1 MHKRFSTFII
11 LALAVIMSAS
21 FAGTAS
27 AGPMSLAGHATFQM
41 NGGSL
46 ATKVHCRVYYHCH
59 RRCWWRKGRRVCRRY
74 CHFCG

>member
-1 MHKRFSTFII
+1 MSKLFSNSII
-11 LALAVIMSAS
+11 LSLAVIMTLAFTGTSSA
-21 FAGTAS
+21 APLTPS
-27 AGPMSLAGHATFQM
+27 APAAVHA

>member
-1 MHKRFSTFII
+1 MSKLVSASIVFPLTVIM
-11 LALAVIMSAS
+11 ALA
-21 FAGTAS
+21 FAGPSS
-27 AGPMSLAGHATFQM
+27 ATPLNPSAAATVQT

-59 RRCWWRKGRRVCRRY
+59 RRCWWRNGRRVCRRY